1 MTDHPPA
8 RVAGALR
15 RSGLLHCRTR
25 LPALVLAAAIAL
37 SMLQRLALLA
47 VYRDRFADTSWLQ
60 IARAFAVGLRF
71 DAVVAGMLVIPLLPI
86 LFCAPRRWIERP
98 AFKRSVGALAGA
110 LLGFA
115 ALALVID
122 AFFFGEFNERLDHK
136 VFSYASGPG
145 NEYLAH
151 VIFAQFPVLS
161 ALAAVLALSAGM
173 GWIVARLG
181 FDDRYNA
188 GSTWHAIVW
197 PTVLAALL
205 GLGIRGTLG
214 SHAINTGPA
223 YFGATPSLTQLALN
237 GLFTLREA
245 LGARLTDDVDLSSLY
260 DLLPDPEVDRR
271 VRELVLTPSDEPI
284 DDPVNP
290 LHRRTEPVRPARNL
304 NVVLVVLEGMHWSYF
319 GHLGGRPGLTP
330 HLDAIAE
337 AGVHA
342 EYAFAVG
349 GRTRRGFAG
358 VVSSFPDLPVD
369 SVTIRDDVA
378 GTFLTLPDLLK
389 QRGYQTLFLYGGP
402 ALRDHRQTFLGSN
415 GVDRFVVENDL
426 PVRTFRTS
434 LGWNDRDLLRSAIPV
449 LNDLPRG
456 RPFFALMLT
465 LTFHRPY
472 EFPGSDRL
480 TVHDGSEAQQLAAVR
495 FCDAAIGEF
504 IDAARQ
510 QDWFANT
517 MFVFVADH
525 MGGSLQYPRGPW
537 MNRIPMIFYGPG
549 IEGLEPR
556 SVGGVRSQMD
566 VAPTVMG
573 LLGGSY
579 EHTFFGRDLLRDEDA
594 PGYALT
600 VDPDGE
606 LSMYRRPEEITFV
619 PPKSGAPVVYRFDYR
634 TGATSESESARTDE
648 VRDAVALVQLADR
661 LFRDL
666 RFNVTPAAAPAH
678 VSARTAKNGLP

>member
-1 MTDHPPA
+1 MG
-8 RVAGALR
+8 VLR

-47 VYRDRFADTSWLQ
+47 VYRDRFADSSWLQ
-60 IARAFAVGLRF
+60 IARAFAIGLRF

-86 LFCAPRRWIERP
+86 LFCAPRGWIERP
-98 AFKRSVGALAGA
+98 AFKRSIGALAGA
-110 LLGFA
+110 LLGLA
-115 ALALVID
+115 VLALTID
-122 AFFFGEFNERLDHK
+122 AFFFGEFNVRLDHK

-145 NEYLAH
+145 NEYLAR
-151 VIFAQFPVLS
+151 VIFAQFPVLT
-161 ALAAVLALSAGM
+161 ALAAVLAVSVGI

-197 PTVLAALL
+197 PTLLTALVA
-205 GLGIRGTLG
+205 LGIRGTLG

-245 LGARLTDDVDLSSLY
+245 FHTRLTDDVDLASLY

-271 VRELVLTPSDEPI
+271 VRELVLTSADQPI

-290 LHRRTEPVRPARNL
+290 LHRRTEAVRPARNL

-330 HLDAIAE
+330 HLDALAE
-337 AGVHA
+337 GGVHA

-369 SVTIRDDVA
+369 SVTTRDDVA

-449 LNDLPRG
+449 LSDLPRE

-480 TVHDGSEAQQLAAVR
+480 ANPDGSEAQQLAAVR

-517 MFVFVADH
+517 VFVFVADH

-537 MNRIPMIFYGPG
+537 MNRVPMIFYGPG

-556 SVGGVRSQMD
+556 RIGGVRSQMD

-573 LLGGSY
+573 LLGGAY
-579 EHTFFGRDLLRDEDA
+579 EHTFFGRDLLRGGDGS
-594 PGYALT
+594 GYALT

-606 LSMYRRPEEITFV
+606 LSLYRRPEEITYV
-619 PPKSGAPVVYRFDYR
+619 PPRSGAPIVYRYDYR
-634 TGATSESESARTDE
+634 TGATSESESARSDD

-661 LFRDL
+661 LFHDL
-666 RFNVTPAAAPAH
+666 RFNVTPPNAPAH
-678 VSARTAKNGLP
+678 ASAQAEANDLL